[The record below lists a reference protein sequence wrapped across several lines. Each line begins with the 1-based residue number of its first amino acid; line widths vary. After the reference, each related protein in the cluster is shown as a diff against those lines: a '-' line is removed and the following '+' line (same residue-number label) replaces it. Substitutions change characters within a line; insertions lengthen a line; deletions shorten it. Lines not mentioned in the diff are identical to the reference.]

1 MKTSGSSYLKYR
13 TWTLTAAKNLF
24 PGSCAAVQHGQGRV
38 ERGQRAG
45 PGRRPDLHRPDRVT
59 LANPGNQTGTV
70 GTAASLQLSA
80 TGGGHAVTFGHR
92 PPAGLSINAST
103 GVICGT
109 PTTVGTSS
117 VTATVTDNAG
127 PTTPPPASPS
137 AGRSGVF
144 AAALVRSC
152 LLTREP
158 LGQTRPPWPNENLPL
173 FEWRAVVARHGST
186 APSRRFD
193 SRQEHRRIVHARLAT
208 DTTENRRRLKS
219 TIATS
224 PSNGHSLPSAPR
236 VASAGL
242 RGTRP
247 SPRLPTLAP
256 LTIAWRDGQ

>member
-1 MKTSGSSYLKYR
+1 M
-13 TWTLTAAKNLF
+13 
-24 PGSCAAVQHGQGRV
+24 RV
-38 ERGQRAG
+38 ESAA
-45 PGRRPDLHRPDRVT
+45 RRDASPRCWWPLARNAMFPTT
-59 LANPGNQTGTV
+59 LAGDLVSTTEDLES
-70 GTAASLQLSA
+70 AA
-80 TGGGHAVTFGHR
+80 
-92 PPAGLSINAST
+92 
-103 GVICGT
+103 
-109 PTTVGTSS
+109 
-117 VTATVTDNAG
+117 DNRA
-127 PTTPPPASPS
+127 
-137 AGRSGVF
+137 R
-144 AAALVRSC
+144 
-152 LLTREP
+152 TREP

-256 LTIAWRDGQ
+256 LTIAWRDRPIRNRPAPQSRRR